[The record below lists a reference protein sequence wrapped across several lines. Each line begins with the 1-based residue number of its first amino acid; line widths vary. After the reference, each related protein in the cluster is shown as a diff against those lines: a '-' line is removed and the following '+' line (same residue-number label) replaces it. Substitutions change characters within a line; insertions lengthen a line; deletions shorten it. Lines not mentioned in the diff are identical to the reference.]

1 MRSPI
6 WGYFF
11 LVVFFASMALNVV
24 ESDLTVWIAAVV
36 VAVTVVVS
44 TTYTIALSRWNKQHL
59 KHPIRYWGLIPPEL
73 KEEDEGMQMFTAR
86 ATRRVYIYFGW
97 AIPATAFIYVLTNPS
112 PLMMIG
118 LFAALAFG
126 QQIIY
131 YVAMLP
137 VFKEKS

>member
-1 MRSPI
+1 M
-6 WGYFF
+6 FF
-11 LVVFFASMALNVV
+11 ISMALNVV
-24 ESDLTVWIAAVV
+24 QGNFRVWIAVAVV
-36 VAVTVVVS
+36 IAVVIVS
-44 TTYTIALSRWNKQHL
+44 VIYTIALARWNRQHP

-73 KEEDEGMQMFTAR
+73 KEEDEGMRMFTAR

-97 AIPATAFIYVLTNPS
+97 AIPAMALVYVHVDPS
-112 PLMMIG
+112 PLVTLG

-126 QQIIY
+126 QQVIY